1 MGMAAIASYIKY
13 GIFDPNPTNQSS
25 CEKAI
30 SQFRQRKGD
39 ESLLVWS
46 ALLHPS
52 LLHRL
57 GGVRQSKSIQSHHF
71 ALQIVLALLIS
82 SIGYAKIPFF
92 REVSAAERAIRA
104 NPRTF
109 FFSCNTN
116 HSKRAHASVFTSSRR
131 EALLKVIN

>member
-1 MGMAAIASYIKY
+1 MAVIASYIKY
-13 GIFDPNPTNQSS
+13 GIFDLSQTDQSS

-30 SQFRQRKGD
+30 SRLWQRNGY
-39 ESLLVWS
+39 ENLLLWS
-46 ALLHPS
+46 ALLHPP

-57 GGVRQSKSIQSHHF
+57 GGVRKGKSIQSYHF

-82 SIGYAKIPFF
+82 SIGYAKIPFL

-116 HSKRAHASVFTSSRR
+116 HSKRAHASVFTFSRR